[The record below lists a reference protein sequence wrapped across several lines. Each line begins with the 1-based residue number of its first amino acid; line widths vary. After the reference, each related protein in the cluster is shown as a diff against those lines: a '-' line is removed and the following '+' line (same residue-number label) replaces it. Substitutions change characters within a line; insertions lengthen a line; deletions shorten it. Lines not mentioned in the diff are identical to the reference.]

1 MLGMLVAAGSQ
12 TIVSPAMPVIVAE
25 LGGIE
30 FYSWVLTA
38 VMLTSAV
45 IVPIVGKLSDIYGR
59 REFFIGGLVIFMLGS
74 ALAGAAQG
82 FWWLVAARVVQGVGM
97 GAIIPLSQA
106 IIGDIISPQER
117 GKYMGYMGGVFG
129 LASIAGPLA
138 GGWIAES
145 FSWRWLFYVNLPIGV
160 VALIFIFAFFKLP
173 HTRTERSIDYAGFV
187 TLGVSLTL
195 ILLAT
200 SWGGVQFP
208 WASWQIFGLYGVGA
222 IMLGLFIWSESRAEE
237 PVIPLELW
245 KSPVFTLS
253 NLSNL
258 FVSMGMFGAILYLPL
273 YAQGVIGLGIAESG
287 LILIPLTV
295 SMIVVST
302 VVGRLIT
309 RTGKYKAFTLAGT
322 AVMAFGYFLLS
333 QLGYGSTRG
342 DLITASV
349 VVGLG
354 LGAVLQT
361 YILIVQNSTTR
372 EMLGVSTA
380 VVQFSRS
387 AGATLGAAIFGAIIT
402 AGMAREVPDSVGGE
416 GASGIAALLD
426 PTAFQGL
433 SPSAAEALSRGLAD
447 AMHPVFVAGIP
458 IIAVAFVLTLFIEE
472 RPLKTTAFV
481 DEDEEEGDEGAG
493 SEDREGDRS
502 KVLFAGAALNT
513 LASRI
518 ETANGDAPKLILA
531 ASSLVPDAALSE
543 RERAN
548 RAAKNVIRP
557 MAVRMFLAGSRSDR
571 S

>member
-25 LGGIE
+25 LGGVE

-59 REFFIGGLVIFMLGS
+59 RGLFIGGLVVFMLGS

-106 IIGDIISPQER
+106 IIGDIFSPRER

-129 LASIAGPLA
+129 IASIAGPLA

-160 VALIFIFAFFKLP
+160 VALAFIIAFFKLP
-173 HTRTERSIDYAGFV
+173 HTRTERSIDYTGFV

-208 WASWQIFGLYGVGA
+208 WLSWQTIGLYGVGA
-222 IMLGLFIWSESRAEE
+222 AVLGVFIWNESRVEE
-237 PVIPLELW
+237 PVIPLSLW

-253 NLSNL
+253 SLSNL
-258 FVSMGMFGAILYLPL
+258 FISMGMFGAILYLPL
-273 YAQGVIGLGIAESG
+273 YAQGVLGLSVAESG
-287 LILIPLTV
+287 FILIPLTV
-295 SMIVVST
+295 SMIVVSAI
-302 VVGRLIT
+302 VGRLIT
-309 RTGKYKAFTLAGT
+309 RTGRYKAFTLGGT
-322 AVMAFGYFLLS
+322 AVMAVGYFMLS
-333 QLGYGSTRG
+333 RLGYGSTVQ
-342 DLITASV
+342 DLVLSSV

-361 YILIVQNSTTR
+361 YVLIVQNSTTR
-372 EMLGVSTA
+372 DMLGVSTA

-387 AGATLGAAIFGAIIT
+387 AGATLGTAIFGAILT
-402 AGMAREVPDSVGGE
+402 AGMVREVPASSEVSGS
-416 GASGIAALLD
+416 SGIATLLD
-426 PTAFQGL
+426 PETFSSLSPAAAEGLRQGL
-433 SPSAAEALSRGLAD
+433 AE
-447 AMHPVFVAGIP
+447 AMHPIFVAGIP
-458 IIAVAFVLTLFIEE
+458 IIILAFILTLFIEE
-472 RPLKTTAFV
+472 LPLKTTAFI
-481 DEDEEEGDEGAG
+481 DEDGETEAGESGEGLR
-493 SEDREGDRS
+493 SEDSHIENSRS
-502 KVLFAGAALNT
+502 KVLFTGAALNYI
-513 LASRI
+513 AGRI
-518 ETANGDAPKLILA
+518 ERANGDSPKLISA
-531 ASSLVPDAALSE
+531 ASSIAPKNSEGSE
-543 RERAN
+543 RELVHRY
-548 RAAKNVIRP
+548 
-557 MAVRMFLAGSRSDR
+557 S
-571 S
+571 

>member
-30 FYSWVLTA
+30 YYSWVLTA

-45 IVPIVGKLSDIYGR
+45 IIPIVGKLSDIYGR
-59 REFFIGGLVIFMLGS
+59 REFFIGGLIIFMLGS

-82 FWWLVAARVVQGVGM
+82 FWWLVAARVVQGIGM

-106 IIGDIISPQER
+106 IIGDIISPRER
-117 GKYMGYMGGVFG
+117 GKYMGYMGAVFG

-160 VALIFIFAFFKLP
+160 VALAFIFAFFKLP

-208 WASWQIFGLYGVGA
+208 WLSWQILGLYGVGA
-222 IMLGLFIWSESRAEE
+222 VVLGLFVWSESRAEE

-245 KSPVFTLS
+245 KSPIFTLS

-258 FVSMGMFGAILYLPL
+258 FISMGMFGAILYIPL
-273 YAQGVIGLGIAESG
+273 YAQGVLGLGIAESG

-322 AVMAFGYFLLS
+322 AVMGLGYFLLS
-333 QLGYGSTRG
+333 QLGYGSERG

-372 EMLGVSTA
+372 DMLGVSTA

-402 AGMAREVPDSVGGE
+402 AGMAREIPGSSGSSGV
-416 GASGIAALLD
+416 ASLLD
-426 PTAFQGL
+426 PEAFAGL
-433 SPSAAEALSRGLAD
+433 SPAAAETLSRGLAE
-447 AMHPVFVAGIP
+447 AMNPIFVAGIP
-458 IIAVAFVLTLFIEE
+458 IIAVAFILTLFIEE
-472 RPLKTTAFV
+472 RPLKTTAFA
-481 DEDEEEGDEGAG
+481 DEEENVDEGAD
-493 SEDREGDRS
+493 SEGADSESREDHRS
-502 KVLFAGAALNT
+502 KVLFTGAALNH
-513 LASRI
+513 LAGRI
-518 ETANGDAPKLILA
+518 EGANGDAPNLTLA
-531 ASSLVPDAALSE
+531 ASALIPDENGSE

-548 RAAKNVIRP
+548 LAAKTVIRP
-557 MAVRMFLAGSRSDR
+557 MAARMLLASRR
-571 S
+571 V